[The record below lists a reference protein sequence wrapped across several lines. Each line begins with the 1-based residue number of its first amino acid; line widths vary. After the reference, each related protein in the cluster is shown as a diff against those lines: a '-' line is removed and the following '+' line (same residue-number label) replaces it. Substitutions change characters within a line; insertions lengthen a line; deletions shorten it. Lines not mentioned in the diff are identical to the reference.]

1 MKCVKKGGNMY
12 NRTKKIM
19 VFVLIASLLLAPA
32 ASVLAQSESTQ
43 ERAGAGAM
51 AADLLVAR
59 PLGLVALVTG
69 GALFLVSL
77 PFSTVGGNVEVAKKK
92 LVADPAEFFFNRPL
106 GEF

>member
-1 MKCVKKGGNMY
+1 MC
-12 NRTKKIM
+12 NRTKKIV
-19 VFVLIASLLLAPA
+19 VFFLIASLLLVPA
-32 ASVLAQSESTQ
+32 ASVLAQSEFSQ

-51 AADLLVAR
+51 AADLLVLR
-59 PLGLVALVTG
+59 PIGLVALVTG

-77 PFSTVGGNVEVAKKK
+77 PFSTVGGNVEAAKQK